1 MSSLPPITGKDV
13 PPASSKKT
21 ETPEQIEAHGSRLD
35 RDATNAPVKLG
46 RYVLIAA
53 VLIVIGLVVGLVPR
67 WHARR
72 ALAKETA
79 ENAVQFVS
87 VVSPTPGKSDLGV
100 PLPAEVQAFVEAP
113 IYARAS
119 GYLKRWLVDIGE
131 HVEPGQLLAEID
143 TPELDEQLEQAK
155 AEVAQ
160 ADASLV
166 LAKSTS
172 ERWTDLLK
180 TASVSEQETA
190 EKQADYELK
199 KADLEAAK
207 ANLHRLEDLKSFA
220 RVTAPFAGTITARNT
235 DVGQLIAAGNGRELF
250 RLAQTD
256 PLRIYVHVPQT
267 LSRQVAGGQ
276 AAELSISELPG
287 RKFEARV
294 VRTAGAMDPNSRT
307 LLAELRVD
315 NPKNE
320 ILAGSYAQVRFSDTS
335 ADPALTLPASTLLFR
350 SDGMEVGVVSDDGK
364 VQVRNVR
371 LGRDFGESV
380 EIVEGVN
387 RADRVIV
394 NPSDSLQTGMIVR
407 VAEPTK
413 VAEK

>member
-1 MSSLPPITGKDV
+1 MNTNLPV
-13 PPASSKKT
+13 APPPGSA
-21 ETPEQIEAHGSRLD
+21 TPPPQAPTS
-35 RDATNAPVKLG
+35 APVNLG
-46 RYVLIAA
+46 RYALVAGI
-53 VLIVIGLVVGLVPR
+53 LIVIGLVVGLVPR

-72 ALAKETA
+72 VLAKETA
-79 ENAVQFVS
+79 ENAVQFVA

-113 IYARAS
+113 IYARAN

-143 TPELDEQLEQAK
+143 TPEVDEQLEQAK

-166 LAKSTS
+166 LAKSTA

-190 EKQADYELK
+190 EKQADFELK
-199 KADLEAAK
+199 KANLEAAR

-220 RVTAPFAGTITARNT
+220 RVTAPFAGTITARDT
-235 DVGQLIAAGNGRELF
+235 DVGQLIAAGSGRALF

-256 PLRIYVHVPQT
+256 PLRVYVHVPQT
-267 LSRQVAGGQ
+267 LSRQVEVGQ

-287 RKFEARV
+287 RKFKAKV
-294 VRTAGAMDPNSRT
+294 VRTAGAMEPNSRT
-307 LLAELRVD
+307 LLAELQVD

-320 ILAGSYAQVRFSDTS
+320 ILSGSYVQVSFSDAA

-350 SDGMEVGVVSDDGK
+350 AEGMQVGVVGDDGK
-364 VQVRNVR
+364 VQVRSVK
-371 LGRDFGESV
+371 LGRDLGQSV

-387 RADRVIV
+387 RSDRVIV
-394 NPSDSLQTGMIVR
+394 NPPDSLQSGTLVR
-407 VAEPTK
+407 VTEPTK

>member
-1 MSSLPPITGKDV
+1 M
-13 PPASSKKT
+13 
-21 ETPEQIEAHGSRLD
+21 
-35 RDATNAPVKLG
+35 
-46 RYVLIAA
+46 
-53 VLIVIGLVVGLVPR
+53 VPR
-67 WHARR
+67 WHARQV
-72 ALAKETA
+72 LARETA

-87 VVSPTPGKSDLGV
+87 VVLPAPGKSDLGV

-113 IYARAS
+113 IYARAN

-166 LAKSTS
+166 LAKSTA

-199 KADLEAAK
+199 KANLEAAR
-207 ANLHRLEDLKSFA
+207 ANLHRLEDLKGFA
-220 RVTAPFAGTITARNT
+220 RVTAPFAGTITARDT
-235 DVGQLIAAGNGRELF
+235 DVGQLIAAGNGRALF

-256 PLRIYVHVPQT
+256 PLRVYVHVPQT
-267 LSRQVAGGQ
+267 LSRQVDVGQ
-276 AAELSISELPG
+276 AAELTISELPG
-287 RKFEARV
+287 RKFEAKV
-294 VRTAGAMDPNSRT
+294 VRTAGAMEPNSRT
-307 LLAELRVD
+307 LLAQLQVD

-320 ILAGSYAQVRFSDTS
+320 ILAGSYAQVRFSDT
-335 ADPALTLPASTLLFR
+335 AGDPTLTLPASTLLFR
-350 SDGMEVGVVSDDGK
+350 SDGMEVGVVGNDGK
-364 VQVRNVR
+364 VEIRKIR

-380 EIVEGVN
+380 EIVEGIN
-387 RADRVIV
+387 RSDRVIL
-394 NPSDSLQTGMIVR
+394 NPPDSLQTGIIVH

-413 VAEK
+413 VAAK